1 MMVVRK
7 RRDLYCQLC
16 SFITGNFY
24 PTLILGGGGIT
35 WPPGSAVWLDEFIN
49 FTNCLTTDWLGVGDQ
64 EVSVSLNKYK
74 YWSTWLN
81 VNLSLN
87 SQHQSQLHLQ
97 TSPLSMRHHNGEY
110 GIWNVSTAV
119 QFATPFYLKE
129 NQTDHNFKRREKW
142 VLIENPSGRAC
153 LVIMLLN
160 TPGCPR
166 NGWVRCWQSPSL
178 LCLCGWEGGWSHIP
192 SACQQ
197 TLFSYQKSPVALEM
211 LNILAC
217 PQHTSYNLLYVLSWD
232 WRQTAGVVLGKY

>member
-97 TSPLSMRHHNGEY
+97 TSPLKMQHQIMVNKESEKCPLLSTLLLHFISKKIRLTITLKDMRCE
-110 GIWNVSTAV
+110 
-119 QFATPFYLKE
+119 
-129 NQTDHNFKRREKW
+129 
-142 VLIENPSGRAC
+142 
-153 LVIMLLN
+153 
-160 TPGCPR
+160 
-166 NGWVRCWQSPSL
+166 SL
-178 LCLCGWEGGWSHIP
+178 
-192 SACQQ
+192 
-197 TLFSYQKSPVALEM
+197 
-211 LNILAC
+211 
-217 PQHTSYNLLYVLSWD
+217 
-232 WRQTAGVVLGKY
+232 